1 MGESAEPGPAGLLR
15 PAPPGNARWSFD
27 LRRVLSRVDRVAPGR
42 FALATILGY
51 VALSLVA
58 YLPAWPGDPGRLVG
72 YQCVCGD
79 PVQQSWF
86 LGWMPW
92 ALLHG
97 HNPLFTNWID
107 YPIGAN
113 LGVNTEMPL
122 LGLLAAPI
130 TFAAG
135 SVASFSFLIW
145 LAFPSSATAAFFV
158 LRRWTRS
165 NVASVCGGLLYGFSP
180 YIVGQGFQ
188 HLNLSFVPLPP
199 LIFMALYEVVVD
211 QRSRPRRWGAAL
223 GLLVTAQYLISPEVL
238 ATTLVVAFLALVIV
252 LVTRRRAIDRRRL
265 VHIRRALVP
274 GALISVVLLGYP
286 IYYFFAGP
294 RRFHGPVQGKG
305 INNPFRVDLL
315 GAIVPTSA
323 QRFAP
328 SALVS
333 LGDKFSGG
341 FGENGSYLGIAL
353 LLLVLWLVVR
363 YRHDRGIVLAGALA
377 VVAYVLALGPKL
389 MIAHHLTAI
398 PLPFDAL
405 GRLPLLEDVLPS
417 RFSVYEQFFIAVI
430 VALGLAHGSGEGALP
445 AASASSPGMQARP
458 RRRHSRPGTVAQL
471 SVVVVGLVAV
481 ASLVP
486 NWPTPTTPVSTALP
500 AFFTSSLSN
509 EIPAGSIV
517 LTYPFDVSPENQ
529 PMLWQETDDFRW
541 KLVGGYALAPKPSGR
556 ATFRPPALPPP
567 RCRCFSPGR
576 PWAGAVSTGRNR
588 QRSTDGSS
596 PSCASTSAA
605 TVSTRSSSTGSEWP
619 PPRCFSCSSE
629 PSASRGPKVVST
641 SGSTRR
647 GSRAHRSGQRC
658 TDCRTPATGTP
669 GPRSTPEKL
678 CQTKLRGISSE
689 DSSEKPAQSRDRGDY
704 VTDAVSEDRSRQI
717 QLELVD
723 DAMRDRRTGECSPTT
738 RQRSRGAGTR

>member
-223 GLLVTAQYLISPEVL
+223 GSARDCAVPHFTRSPRDN
-238 ATTLVVAFLALVIV
+238 A
-252 LVTRRRAIDRRRL
+252 RRRL
-265 VHIRRALVP
+265 LGPCDRARDPASCDRPPPVGP
-274 GALISVVLLGYP
+274 HPSCARSRCAHLG
-286 IYYFFAGP
+286 GP
-294 RRFHGPVQGKG
+294 ARLS
-305 INNPFRVDLL
+305 D
-315 GAIVPTSA
+315 
-323 QRFAP
+323 
-328 SALVS
+328 
-333 LGDKFSGG
+333 
-341 FGENGSYLGIAL
+341 L
-353 LLLVLWLVVR
+353 LLLRRAATLSR
-363 YRHDRGIVLAGALA
+363 AGA
-377 VVAYVLALGPKL
+377 GKG
-389 MIAHHLTAI
+389 
-398 PLPFDAL
+398 D
-405 GRLPLLEDVLPS
+405 
-417 RFSVYEQFFIAVI
+417 Q
-430 VALGLAHGSGEGALP
+430 
-445 AASASSPGMQARP
+445 Q
-458 RRRHSRPGTVAQL
+458 
-471 SVVVVGLVAV
+471 
-481 ASLVP
+481 
-486 NWPTPTTPVSTALP
+486 PV
-500 AFFTSSLSN
+500 
-509 EIPAGSIV
+509 
-517 LTYPFDVSPENQ
+517 
-529 PMLWQETDDFRW
+529 
-541 KLVGGYALAPKPSGR
+541 
-556 ATFRPPALPPP
+556 
-567 RCRCFSPGR
+567 PGR
-576 PWAGAVSTGRNR
+576 PARCDRPDVGA
-588 QRSTDGSS
+588 
-596 PSCASTSAA
+596 AL
-605 TVSTRSSSTGSEWP
+605 
-619 PPRCFSCSSE
+619 RC
-629 PSASRGPKVVST
+629 
-641 SGSTRR
+641 
-647 GSRAHRSGQRC
+647 RA
-658 TDCRTPATGTP
+658 P
-669 GPRSTPEKL
+669 L
-678 CQTKLRGISSE
+678 
-689 DSSEKPAQSRDRGDY
+689 
-704 VTDAVSEDRSRQI
+704 
-717 QLELVD
+717 
-723 DAMRDRRTGECSPTT
+723 
-738 RQRSRGAGTR
+738 

>member
-353 LLLVLWLVVR
+353 VAPRAVARRSLPARPGDRSCRSPGCGGLR
-363 YRHDRGIVLAGALA
+363 ARARARAHDRPSPDRDTAPLRRARSPA
-377 VVAYVLALGPKL
+377 VAR
-389 MIAHHLTAI
+389 
-398 PLPFDAL
+398 
-405 GRLPLLEDVLPS
+405 GRPPVP
-417 RFSVYEQFFIAVI
+417 V
-430 VALGLAHGSGEGALP
+430 LGLRAVLHRRHRRARSRARIGRGGAP
-445 AASASSPGMQARP
+445 PASASSRRHASAAEEAALTSGDGRAAVGRGRRSCRSRFARP
-458 RRRHSRPGTVAQL
+458 ELA
-471 SVVVVGLVAV
+471 
-481 ASLVP
+481 
-486 NWPTPTTPVSTALP
+486 
-500 AFFTSSLSN
+500 
-509 EIPAGSIV
+509 
-517 LTYPFDVSPENQ
+517 D
-529 PMLWQETDDFRW
+529 TDDPGEHRAAGVLHLLALERDPRR
-541 KLVGGYALAPKPSGR
+541 KHRADLPLRREPRESADALAGDGR
-556 ATFRPPALPPP
+556 FPLEARRWLRPRSETERKGHFPAPGSPAAPVQVFLAWKAMGRRGLHGAKPPALNGRLVAELRLYIRRYGVDTVVFDRLGMAPAAVLLLFERALGKP
-567 RCRCFSPGR
+567 RAEGGVDLWF
-576 PWAGAVSTGRNR
+576 N
-588 QRSTDGSS
+588 
-596 PSCASTSAA
+596 AA
-605 TVSTRSSSTGSEWP
+605 RL
-619 PPRCFSCSSE
+619 
-629 PSASRGPKVVST
+629 
-641 SGSTRR
+641 
-647 GSRAHRSGQRC
+647 RAHRSGQRC

-689 DSSEKPAQSRDRGDY
+689 DSSEKPAQSHDWGDY

>member
-556 ATFRPPALPPP
+556 ATFRPPALPP
-567 RCRCFSPGR
+567 R
-576 PWAGAVSTGRNR
+576 AVQVFLAWKAMG
-588 QRSTDGSS
+588 
-596 PSCASTSAA
+596 
-605 TVSTRSSSTGSEWP
+605 
-619 PPRCFSCSSE
+619 
-629 PSASRGPKVVST
+629 
-641 SGSTRR
+641 RR
-647 GSRAHRSGQRC
+647 GLHGAKPPALNGRLVAELRLYIRRYGVDTVVFDRLGMAPAAVLLLFERALGKPRAEGGVDLWFNAARLARAPIRS
-658 TDCRTPATGTP
+658 
-669 GPRSTPEKL
+669 
-678 CQTKLRGISSE
+678 
-689 DSSEKPAQSRDRGDY
+689 
-704 VTDAVSEDRSRQI
+704 AVH
-717 QLELVD
+717 
-723 DAMRDRRTGECSPTT
+723 
-738 RQRSRGAGTR
+738 